1 MQPKQALD
9 TIIKKSRVHFYKPI
23 QIAEILFHSRNKPL
37 DLTDL
42 ESYRNS
48 SKKWRDQITQRLI
61 GRISTSSQKFQDNIF
76 EANAMPP
83 PLLAELGKFNLTNNG
98 LVEAYIYKNLQNKL
112 NTVYDVEKYIKS
124 STPETFELKKLLQF
138 FIAKPGLK
146 RSVDKMY
153 EITVYALFATI
164 VRALQ
169 ARVTVEIGNKDEEV
183 LKDFEAFI
191 KIVLGLELGMQKV
204 SRPASL
210 FRVGVTNAADTG
222 LDMLTNFGPVIQVK
236 HLTLTPEIV
245 EDIAAGIA
253 ADSIVIVCVDAEKDA
268 ILALIAQLGL
278 EARIQ
283 GIITLSDLERWYELC
298 LSEKYRLTLGSTLL
312 TDLIR
317 EFDLEFPSSQEI
329 EPFIKERGYDKISF
343 PDDWNIARI

>member
-1 MQPKQALD
+1 
-9 TIIKKSRVHFYKPI
+9 VHFYKPI
-23 QIAEILFHSRNKPL
+23 QIAEILFHSRNQTL
-37 DLTDL
+37 DLRDL

-61 GRISTSSQKFQDNIF
+61 GRISTSSQRYQDNIF
-76 EANAMPP
+76 DANAMPP
-83 PLLAELGKFNLTNNG
+83 HLLAELSEFNKTHHG
-98 LVEAYIYKNLQNKL
+98 VVKAYIYKSLHYKL
-112 NTVYDVEKYIKS
+112 KTVYDVERYIKS
-124 STPETFELKKLLQF
+124 STPETFKLKDLLQV

-146 RSVDKMY
+146 RSGDKMY

-169 ARVTVEIGNKDEEV
+169 AEVTVEIGNKDEEV

-210 FRVGVTNAADTG
+210 FRVGVTNATDTG

-236 HLTLTPEIV
+236 HLTLTPETV

-253 ADSIVIVCVDAEKDA
+253 ADSIVIVCLDAEKNA
-268 ILALIAQLGL
+268 ILALVAQLGL

-283 GIITLSDLERWYELC
+283 GIITLNDLEHWYELC

-312 TDLIR
+312 RDLIR
-317 EFDLEFPSSQEI
+317 EFELEFPSSQEI
-329 EPFIKERGYDKISF
+329 APFLHERGYDNLPL
-343 PDDWNIARI
+343 PDEWNVTQV

>member
-1 MQPKQALD
+1 MRAHAATPQSKLSEAL
-9 TIIKKSRVHFYKPI
+9 
-23 QIAEILFHSRNKPL
+23 
-37 DLTDL
+37 
-42 ESYRNS
+42 
-48 SKKWRDQITQRLI
+48 
-61 GRISTSSQKFQDNIF
+61 
-76 EANAMPP
+76 
-83 PLLAELGKFNLTNNG
+83 
-98 LVEAYIYKNLQNKL
+98 YKNLQYKL
-112 NTVYDVEKYIKS
+112 HTVYDVEKYIKS

-222 LDMLTNFGPVIQVK
+222 LDMLTNFGSVIQVK
-236 HLTLTPEIV
+236 HLTLKPEMI
-245 EDIAAGIA
+245 EDIAGGIA
-253 ADSIVIVCVDAEKDA
+253 ADSIVIVCIDAEKKA
-268 ILALIAQLGL
+268 IIA
-278 EARIQ
+278 
-283 GIITLSDLERWYELC
+283 
-298 LSEKYRLTLGSTLL
+298 
-312 TDLIR
+312 
-317 EFDLEFPSSQEI
+317 
-329 EPFIKERGYDKISF
+329 
-343 PDDWNIARI
+343 